1 MQAMHKP
8 RPRKGIIL
16 AGGHGSRLAPVTNV
30 ISKHLLPVYD
40 KPLLYYGLSVLLQAR
55 TRDIL
60 IICTARDIAQYSK
73 LLSDGS
79 QWGVNFTYCVQH
91 EPNGIAQ
98 AFLLAQEFLNG
109 ADSVLVLG
117 DNIFYGNG
125 LQDLLIKAND
135 RTHGATVFAYYVNDP
150 SQYGVIG
157 FHSNGKVQAI
167 EEKPLKPASN
177 YAVTGLYF
185 YDEQVIEFAK
195 SLSPSTRNELE
206 ITDINRMYMAQG
218 SLDVQVMGPGYAWLD
233 TGTHTALLDASQFVR
248 VVEERQGLKIACP
261 EQIAFEQCFID
272 AAQLEKI
279 AQPLLKSGYGEY
291 LLRILKRE

>member
-1 MQAMHKP
+1 MQKP

-40 KPLLYYGLSVLLQAR
+40 KPLLYYGLSVLLQAQ

-60 IICTARDIAQYSK
+60 IICAARDISQYSK

-91 EPNGIAQ
+91 EPKGIAH

-125 LQDLLIKAND
+125 LQDMLSKAND
-135 RTHGATVFAYYVNDP
+135 RTHGATVFAYYVKDP
-150 SQYGVIG
+150 SRYGVIG
-157 FHSNGKVQAI
+157 FDSNGKVETI

-233 TGTHTALLDASQFVR
+233 TGTPTALLDASQFVR

-261 EQIAFEQCFID
+261 EQIAFEQGFID
-272 AAQLEKI
+272 AAQLEKV

-291 LLRILKRE
+291 LMRILKRE